1 MVCANPILVYVELD
15 SPALSL
21 SRWGTGGDGNHRRR
35 GAKQLRAGLFGFFL
49 SVTGP
54 IVGSCIWVGAKTI
67 LLGKNPVE
75 GHARAVTS
83 VSSSRCVWP
92 LIV

>member
-21 SRWGTGGDGNHRRR
+21 FRWGTGGDANHRRW
-35 GAKQLRAGLFGFFL
+35 GAKQLRAELFGFFL

-54 IVGSCIWVGAKTI
+54 IVGSCIWVGAKAV
-67 LLGKNPVE
+67 LLG
-75 GHARAVTS
+75 
-83 VSSSRCVWP
+83 
-92 LIV
+92 